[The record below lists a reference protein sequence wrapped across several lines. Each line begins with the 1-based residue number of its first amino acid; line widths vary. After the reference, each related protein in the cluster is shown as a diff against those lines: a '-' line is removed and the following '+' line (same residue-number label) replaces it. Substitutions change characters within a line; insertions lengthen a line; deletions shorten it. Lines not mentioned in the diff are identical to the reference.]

1 MDVPKIR
8 LMNYFF
14 YSYNYYV
21 MHNSSNQ
28 SILNMFPSL
37 IEATLFLSIFIF
49 IVIIIIIIII
59 IMG

>member
-8 LMNYFF
+8 LMHYFF
-14 YSYNYYV
+14 NSYNYYV

-37 IEATLFLSIFIF
+37 IEAPLFLNIFIFIF
-49 IVIIIIIIII
+49 IVIIIII
-59 IMG
+59 MG

>member
-8 LMNYFF
+8 LMHYFF

-37 IEATLFLSIFIF
+37 IEAPLFLN
-49 IVIIIIIIII
+49 IIIIIIII
-59 IMG
+59 IIIVG

>member
-8 LMNYFF
+8 LMHYFF

-37 IEATLFLSIFIF
+37 IEAPLFLN
-49 IVIIIIIIII
+49 IIIIIIII
-59 IMG
+59 VG